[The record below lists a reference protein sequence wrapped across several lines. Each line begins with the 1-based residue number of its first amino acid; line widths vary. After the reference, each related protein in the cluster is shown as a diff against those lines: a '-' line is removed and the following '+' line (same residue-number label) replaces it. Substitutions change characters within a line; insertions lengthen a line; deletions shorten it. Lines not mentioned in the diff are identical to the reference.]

1 MGKCVVMDDKKEI
14 YSISKNRE
22 NKFIDEQSKIVDVDD
37 NVIKSLI
44 KYDKFISLITNPVIL
59 DYLDNRYKDSSSIV
73 ETVQR
78 IRNGAEIKPKC
89 PVCGNPTT
97 WVGRKR
103 SLFTKYCSNPSCYN
117 SSSETKEKKRISL
130 KLHEEE
136 NKKRMVDRFGV
147 EYNSQRK
154 EQIEKRKATLIE
166 KYGTMNLHSVQE
178 FEDKSKETIMKK
190 TGYDSYFKIPEIR
203 KLAYEQLLEDS
214 KSGKSKKEDEVYVF
228 LIDLGY
234 IDTIRHY
241 ISDSYPY
248 PCDFYIP
255 SLNMYIEY
263 HGSQYHNGRAY
274 LGTSEDIKEANTL
287 LEKDKL
293 RCEETGKNK
302 SPYFSIFNT
311 WANIDC
317 KRRNLVNE
325 RKLKYLE
332 LYSCDSKEELKFQI
346 DMLNFA
352 WNIDEYTPGEI
363 TPDMLNECDEYS
375 VPKYEL
381 NTSVGNK
388 HSTVKFYQFGKFFK
402 NEMHLYAHDVVSRR
416 KLIQNRM
423 KYLNK
428 KERDL
433 TFWDLVNGFKK
444 SGICYGYSH
453 FNPDWVNWF
462 CVKYNI
468 KRMYDPCG
476 GWGHHILGMQNCD
489 KIYYN
494 DINFDIMNNVRNM
507 CSNISKLKDKV
518 EFSNDDARVND
529 IPEDADGVFM
539 CPPYYNLEDY
549 GNAPFKDMKEY
560 NEFLKIIFGKWKLS
574 SAKVFGI
581 IIPESYVGAFDM
593 QSIESYVVNE
603 KTSHLIEGKKKT
615 SEVFYIFVKGI

>member
-1 MGKCVVMDDKKEI
+1 MGKCVFMDDKKEI

-22 NKFIDEQSKIVDVDD
+22 NKFIDEQYKIVNVDD

-59 DYLDNRYKDSSSIV
+59 DYLNNRYKDSSSIV

-154 EQIEKRKATLIE
+154 EQIEKRKTTLIE
-166 KYGTMNLHSVQE
+166 KYGTVNLHSIKE

-214 KSGKSKKEDEVYVF
+214 KNGKSKKEDEVYDF
-228 LIDLGY
+228 LISLGY
-234 IDTIRHY
+234 TDTIRHY

-274 LGTSEDIKEANTL
+274 LGNPDDIKEANTL
-287 LEKDKL
+287 LEKDKV

-311 WANIDC
+311 WTNIDC

-346 DMLNFA
+346 DMLNFT

-363 TPDMLNECDEYS
+363 TPDMMNECNEYS

-402 NEMHLYAHDVVSRR
+402 NEMDLYAHDVVSRR

-468 KRMYDPCG
+468 KRIYDPCG

-507 CSNISKLKDKV
+507 CSNISKLKDEV
-518 EFSNDDARVND
+518 EFSNNDARGND

-549 GNAPFKDMKEY
+549 GNAPFKDIEEY
-560 NEFLKIIFGKWKLS
+560 NEFLKIIFEKWKLS

-581 IIPESYVGAFDM
+581 IIPESYVAVFDM
-593 QSIESYVVNE
+593 QPIESYVVNK
-603 KTSHLIEGKKKT
+603 KTSHLIEGKKKS
-615 SEVFYIFVKGI
+615 SEVFYIFAKGV